1 MQVFTRRATE
11 SDCEVLQLLE
21 SEARS
26 SLDHFRGGSRLA
38 DEINSIDVNWS
49 QQLNDVSTV
58 IFVAG
63 SNDVVMGYL
72 MARLGRAKS
81 GSIATIEQV
90 FVTKDARNLGIG
102 DALVS
107 TTIAWAKSG
116 SLVALDGFALPGD
129 RETKNLFERSGL
141 VARLI
146 TVSTDLKN

>member
-1 MQVFTRRATE
+1 MQVFTRRASE
-11 SDCEVLQLLE
+11 SDCEVLALLE
-21 SEARS
+21 SEARA
-26 SLDHFRGGSRLA
+26 SLDQFRGGSRLA
-38 DEINSIDVNWS
+38 DESSLIGVNWS
-49 QQLNDVSTV
+49 QQLSKVSTV
-58 IFVAG
+58 TFVAG

-72 MARLGRAKS
+72 LARLARAKS
-81 GSIATIEQV
+81 GNIATIEQV

-116 SLVALDGFALPGD
+116 SLVALDAYALPGD

>member
-1 MQVFTRRATE
+1 MQVFARKASE
-11 SDCEVLQLLE
+11 SDCEVLELLE
-21 SEARS
+21 SEARL
-26 SLDHFRGGSRLA
+26 SLDQFRGGSRLA
-38 DEINSIDVNWS
+38 DEINVIGGNWS
-49 QQLNDVSTV
+49 KQLSDVSTV
-58 IFVAG
+58 VFVAG

-72 MARLGRAKS
+72 IARLGRAKS

-107 TTIAWAKSG
+107 TTIAWAKSEF
-116 SLVALDGFALPGD
+116 LVALDGYALPGD

-146 TVSTDLKN
+146 TVSTDLNN

>member
-1 MQVFTRRATE
+1 MQVFTRRASE
-11 SDCEVLQLLE
+11 SDCKVLQLLE

-38 DEINSIDVNWS
+38 DEINSIGVNWS

-58 IFVAG
+58 ILVAG

-81 GSIATIEQV
+81 GSIATIEHV

-107 TTIAWAKSG
+107 MTIAWAKSG
-116 SLVALDGFALPGD
+116 SLVALDGSALPGD